1 MPPAWGKYEESKFT
15 SLVAGTPCSRSCACP
30 AGASRT
36 IDAGTRSPL
45 TMEFRL
51 IETEF
56 GPLVAQKS
64 LNVVPAGGTRRQP
77 RLHSCWN
84 VQVPNPVPCGGEQ
97 LYRIPCSPPMGA
109 MPPHIN
115 PS

>member
-45 TMEFRL
+45 TMELLL
-51 IETEF
+51 IATAF
-56 GPLVAQKS
+56 GPVVAQKS
-64 LNVVPAGGTRRQP
+64 LNVVPVGGTLRQP
-77 RLHSCWN
+77 RVHSCWN
-84 VQVPNPVPCGGEQ
+84 VHVPKPVPWAFEQ
-97 LYRIPCSPPMGA
+97 L
-109 MPPHIN
+109 
-115 PS
+115 